1 MELLYDKIPYL
12 TYLYGKISN
21 QKCSKIRIFLCKKT
35 NKEQTKETETYTLHQ
50 YSSSFV
56 CI

>member
-12 TYLYGKISN
+12 TYLYGKSSN